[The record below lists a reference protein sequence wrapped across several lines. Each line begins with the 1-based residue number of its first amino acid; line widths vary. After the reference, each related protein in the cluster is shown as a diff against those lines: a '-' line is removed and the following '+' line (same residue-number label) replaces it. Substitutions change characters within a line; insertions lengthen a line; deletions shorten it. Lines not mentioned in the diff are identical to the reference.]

1 MIRVRVNSKAARDRV
16 LRVQRALTPAAIDPV
31 VERAA
36 FESQA
41 RLIRSTPKRWFGQV
55 RRGWVVVKPGDG
67 RRVVTNQN
75 PIMLFLEEG
84 TRPHGPREI
93 YGPLVPGQPRR
104 KAALFVP
111 LTRKAANAT
120 QGIYGV
126 GFAPVAKPGKNF
138 VGPVAHVRAIFQ
150 RTQTVRRGKTRVGQR
165 ALLYGQDYVLAKRV
179 RGIRAMK
186 IVAKE
191 KPRARAR
198 FLRLMQAHIRAAIRG
213 PVKGR

>member
-1 MIRVRVNSKAARDRV
+1 M
-16 LRVQRALTPAAIDPV
+16 TPALIDPIFD
-31 VERAA
+31 RAA

-55 RRGWVVVKPGDG
+55 RRGWVVIKPGDG
-67 RRVVTNQN
+67 RRIITNQN

-84 TRPHGPREI
+84 TRAHGPREI

-104 KAALFVP
+104 KAALFIP
-111 LTRKAANAT
+111 KTRKAVNAT

-150 RTQTVRRGKTRVGQR
+150 RTQSVRKGKTKVGQR
-165 ALLYGQDYVLAKRV
+165 ALLFGRDYVLAKRV
-179 RGIRAMK
+179 RGIRAMR

-191 KPRARAR
+191 RPKVRK
-198 FLRLMQAHIRAAIRG
+198 RLLNLMKTHIRAAIRG
-213 PVKGR
+213 PIKGGRNG